1 MNSHLASVETEK
13 QRNELF
19 LLMSKHSINMVFS
32 DIIIDVHTLE
42 PIHYHNGASA
52 VQGPFKKVVQHK
64 YLERDEVKVWKEIDN
79 NHSENYFEYRRGLP
93 NLELHFVFE
102 DTLVT
107 GKVVKDKGLY
117 YNEVGVTRN
126 TE

>member
-1 MNSHLASVETEK
+1 
-13 QRNELF
+13 
-19 LLMSKHSINMVFS
+19 MVFS

-79 NHSENYFEYRRGLP
+79 NHSENYFATKTAKFQGPSTSTYSK
-93 NLELHFVFE
+93 F
-102 DTLVT
+102 
-107 GKVVKDKGLY
+107 
-117 YNEVGVTRN
+117 
-126 TE
+126 